1 MLGTHM
7 ASTHDI
13 VELMDD
19 PMFKTLVAEIMEV
32 VAASQQRPGGSAN
45 LACDALIFAAA
56 IIAEADP
63 HHAGLKGLT
72 VARKNITGDASV
84 MLKVLREHAERSG
97 QSLLFSMTSQP
108 TLN

>member
-1 MLGTHM
+1 M

-13 VELMDD
+13 FELIEN
-19 PMFKTLVAEIMEV
+19 PVFKALVAEIIEV

-45 LACDALIFAAA
+45 VACDALIFATA

-63 HHAGLKGLT
+63 HHAGLKGLRL
-72 VARKNITGDASV
+72 ARKNMTGDANV